1 MTRTPA
7 KLDVLRTAG
16 AIPVLC
22 DLFDAA
28 ALSAY
33 AREFAPDLVMH
44 QVTDL
49 PDDRTRIPDFRTRND
64 RVRSEGTRNLIDAA
78 RTARARVLAQSIA
91 WNIGP
96 VIEAHEHLILET
108 DGTVLRYGQLYGP
121 GTYYQDTL
129 PDGPRTVLSAGDREV
144 TVVTSMRNPRVVVFA
159 NLLSDAECDEIVQLA
174 SARLARS
181 ETVQTET
188 GSSEV
193 NEARTS
199 DGMFFERGEHPVCAR
214 LESRLATLLS
224 WPIENGEGLQVLR
237 YRPGAEYKPHYDYF
251 DPAQPGTPTIL
262 KRGGQR
268 VASIV
273 CYLNTPTRGGATI
286 FPDVQL
292 DVAPVKG
299 NAVFFSYDRAHP
311 ATRSLHGGAP
321 VIEGE
326 KWVAT
331 KWLREGRFT

>member
-1 MTRTPA
+1 
-7 KLDVLRTAG
+7 VLRTQHLAERQK
-16 AIPVLC
+16 ASQLPPAVPVP
-22 DLFDAA
+22 
-28 ALSAY
+28 
-33 AREFAPDLVMH
+33 EPM
-44 QVTDL
+44 
-49 PDDRTRIPDFRTRND
+49 
-64 RVRSEGTRNLIDAA
+64 
-78 RTARARVLAQSIA
+78 
-91 WNIGP
+91 
-96 VIEAHEHLILET
+96 
-108 DGTVLRYGQLYGP
+108 
-121 GTYYQDTL
+121 

-144 TVVTSMRNPRVVVFA
+144 AVVTSMRNPRVVVFA

-199 DGMFFERGEHPVCAR
+199 EGMFFERGEHPVCAR
-214 LESRLATLLS
+214 LEARIAALLS

-251 DPAQPGTPTIL
+251 DPAQPGTPSIL

-299 NAVFFSYDRAHP
+299 NAVFFSYDRPHP